1 MLDEQGGECN
11 YTLINMTLTA
21 AQQEVKIFE
30 LLKYLK
36 SFFFFFF
43 NLGFNFF
50 LSWFAF
56 IYLYFLV
63 FWILRRINKHLQQD
77 FGDSGHCSTKT
88 RPMNY

>member
-11 YTLINMTLTA
+11 YTLINMTPTA

-36 SFFFFFF
+36 CFFFSF

-50 LSWFAF
+50 LSWFPF
-56 IYLYFLV
+56 IYLYI
-63 FWILRRINKHLQQD
+63 FWY
-77 FGDSGHCSTKT
+77 SGS
-88 RPMNY
+88 